1 MKINKRKIG
10 NTNLEVTELG
20 MGTAT
25 IGGWP
30 IEVSENDAL
39 STLERAWE
47 KGIRYFDTAPL
58 YGTGMAEERLGK
70 FLKKKNRNDFVIA
83 TKVGRLIVDTDSS
96 KAAQKFIG
104 SPKNLDSIFDFSYD
118 GIMKSFEDSLKRLQL
133 DHIDV
138 LHLHDP
144 DNHPDHYEE
153 ARNGAIKA
161 MINLKE
167 QNVVKVLGCGMNQN
181 EMLVELAKEGCFDC
195 FLLAGRYTLIDQTSL
210 DQLIPTCEAN
220 NISLLLGGV
229 FNSGILINP
238 SPDSY
243 FDYSKLDENW
253 FKNLK
258 DSQVR
263 IPKGHESAKYW
274 LEKAYALKDA
284 CKKFNTSLKKA
295 AIQFP
300 YANPVVATCVLGM
313 NSPSQVDEN
322 LNDYEDKL
330 SNEFWSFLKENH
342 LIDKRSQIV

>member
-1 MKINKRKIG
+1 MAIKKRKIG
-10 NTNLEVTELG
+10 NTNLEITELG
-20 MGTAT
+20 MGTAP

-70 FLKKKNRNDFVIA
+70 FLKRKNRNDFVVA

-104 SPKNLDSIFDFSYD
+104 SPQNLDSIFDFSYD
-118 GIMKSFEDSLKRLQL
+118 GIMKSFEDSLKRLHL
-133 DHIDV
+133 DHVDV

-153 ARNGAIKA
+153 ARKGAIKA
-161 MINLKE
+161 MIKLKE
-167 QNVVKVLGCGMNQN
+167 ERVVKVLGCGMNQN

-210 DQLIPTCEAN
+210 DQLIPTCEEN

-229 FNSGILINP
+229 LNSGILINP

-243 FDYSKLDENW
+243 FDYSKLDANW

-263 IPKGHESAKYW
+263 IPKEHESAKYW
-274 LEKAYALKDA
+274 LGKAYALKDA
-284 CKKFNTSLKKA
+284 CEKFNISLKNA

-313 NSPSQVDEN
+313 TSPSQVEEN
-322 LNDYEDKL
+322 FNDYENKL
-330 SNEFWSFLKENH
+330 PREFWDFLINNH